1 MNDTTEYSRIQIAG
15 GNKIDCTPPLVHAAP
30 GARRAAPV
38 PVAPLL
44 EIALQNA

>member
-1 MNDTTEYSRIQIAG
+1 MNDTTEYSRIQIAR
-15 GNKIDCTPPLVHAAP
+15 GNKIDCMPRLVRCAAP
-30 GARRAAPV
+30 I